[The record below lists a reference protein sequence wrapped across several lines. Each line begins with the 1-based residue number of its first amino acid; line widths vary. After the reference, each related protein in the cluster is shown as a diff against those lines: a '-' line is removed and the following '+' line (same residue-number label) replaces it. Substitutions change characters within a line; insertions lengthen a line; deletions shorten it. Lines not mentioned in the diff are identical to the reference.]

1 MSPLGERIIGFLR
14 LQPDVAEVRDESTA
28 TSRGQ
33 LETEVITC
41 RHRGTDYRVTVKQRY
56 PR

>member
-1 MSPLGERIIGFLR
+1 MTAIGERLIEFLR
-14 LQPDVAEVRDESTA
+14 SQPDVTEVRDESTA

-33 LETEVITC
+33 LETEAITC
-41 RHRGTDYRVTVKQRY
+41 RHRGADYRVTVAQRY